1 MSAPS
6 CLYPCRQTEQD
17 TGQIVRTGDE
27 LERTQRRVGTVGRI
41 GAVGRVAPPGVG
53 LAVDDREAV
62 GRDVEPPKLID
73 VRDIRPLGD
82 GEVLAGRV
90 GLSTAVRIA
99 AAICA
104 RERGRLTSV
113 QVSSAYSL
121 VRRLE
126 TRRGV
131 DALGGGVCQARIRMR
146 SSLRVI
152 GGGDYAYRKEA
163 PLGADLE
170 LPEAPGLGEV
180 RLLVVRLVG
189 ERPEALSEVIC
200 LSRRRHT
207 VPRYERSLT

>member
-1 MSAPS
+1 MKSLSHALTNAISCWWIAWMNAGSLLGSARPFSSQWWTPS
-6 CLYPCRQTEQD
+6 AHAKQHVSAFLSLPYRQTEQN
-17 TGQIVRTGDE
+17 TKQIVRTGDE

-104 RERGRLTSV
+104 RERGGVRACR
-113 QVSSAYSL
+113 SA
-121 VRRLE
+121 RR
-126 TRRGV
+126 TPWS
-131 DALGGGVCQARIRMR
+131 GG
-146 SSLRVI
+146 
-152 GGGDYAYRKEA
+152 
-163 PLGADLE
+163 
-170 LPEAPGLGEV
+170 
-180 RLLVVRLVG
+180 
-189 ERPEALSEVIC
+189 
-200 LSRRRHT
+200 
-207 VPRYERSLT
+207 